1 MLKANQLKFIP
12 NLGPES
18 SVNTDKKHSA
28 NFQLEKEKKDTR
40 YVSEK
45 PDLSSIS
52 CVFLAKLLNHSML
65 QFPHSQKE
73 DPSNIPFQH
82 KLSLYYYYP
91 LTH

>member
-52 CVFLAKLLNHSML
+52 CVFLASLVHFSKPEFLHLRTEGYL
-65 QFPHSQKE
+65 PHCFTVNS
-73 DPSNIPFQH
+73 IIRH
-82 KLSLYYYYP
+82 LCA
-91 LTH
+91 